1 MSVSQKGTVRSYK
14 GQGRRE
20 NTGNMNVY
28 QVMCSLDIS
37 EYQTR
42 VVWFNSFLYLTLMC
56 ANWRVRKQ
64 QGTICTTHIHVWT
77 TTKHHFSTYL
87 KETENRYGNL
97 ALTKQELES
106 PSLLW
111 FHNHDKGSTMKHMQL
126 SQINT
131 AKKTE
136 VEKVDLG
143 LPLQGPGWT
152 DYACVQG
159 YVGMH
164 VIP

>member
-1 MSVSQKGTVRSYK
+1 M
-14 GQGRRE
+14 
-20 NTGNMNVY
+20 
-28 QVMCSLDIS
+28 
-37 EYQTR
+37 
-42 VVWFNSFLYLTLMC
+42 LMY
-56 ANWRVRKQ
+56 ANWNVRKQ
-64 QGTICTTHIHVWT
+64 KDTICTTHIHVWA

-136 VEKVDLG
+136 VERVDLG

-159 YVGMH
+159 YVGMQLH
-164 VIP
+164 VIPLDLYTGLSWCVCFCTTLPAFVVINSLVSSDYSDAEWFG